1 MLRRSLNWGWLSLA
15 VLAVL
20 TALLITVLRFG
31 APYLNQW
38 QQQWL
43 DKAFSNSELTLT
55 IGELG
60 LSWRDFGPVL
70 VVKNVQLAP
79 ENGPPIKLERAL
91 VDMQLWQSLRQWQ
104 PVLNELILEDLY
116 LPIEVSREASSMPDL
131 DWQQLR
137 RLVLTGVERFS
148 LTQAQVVFTSA
159 EQQVLSALYVSQLQ
173 WQNGPHLHQ
182 GQGRL
187 GVSPAPEQQL
197 EFRGHLAGPSEQ
209 LTGGI
214 YLAADELDIS
224 SLFSHEGLPAKA
236 KQPTQA
242 SLDFELWLEWQQG
255 QLSAGI
261 WQLGE
266 NYLRLDERHQIQ
278 VDRGRVQWQPTD
290 TGWQLASQNIDI
302 KVDGE
307 PWPTWSA
314 QLDKQGEQLVGYLD
328 QLTFT
333 DLALV
338 AQWGEVFW
346 PSLAHQLANIKPTG
360 RLANLYYSAVDNGK
374 QWRWQGDLLEVSTQ
388 AFEWVPT
395 TQGLDGH
402 FSFDAK
408 AGSLSVEQVAA
419 SDWQYQQ
426 TFRDPWPMQSLS
438 SEVHWQQQKAGDW
451 WLWSDKLDV
460 VTKDV
465 ALQGWF
471 SLHIPLQGSP
481 LLSASAHADVFR
493 AEQAYRY
500 FPEPLMGSALVD
512 YLQGAIRGGQAQG
525 AKVMWYGALDD
536 FPYQDNQGI
545 FQAKVPLRDATFRFD
560 PDWQPLSSLDLDLLF
575 ENDNLY
581 MQGEAGQLGSVTA
594 SQIKAQIVPL
604 DEGADLELSAHIQGE
619 GEAVTS
625 YLQSSALAD
634 SVGITLEQL
643 QVTGPLSGQ
652 LALTIPLDEGEVL
665 VNGHVDFAQ
674 NNVLV
679 KPLNLPLS
687 KVSGRLHFDEQKTRF
702 DDLQAHWLAQ
712 PLQLTYRGQEVPAG
726 YEVQL
731 DLAGQLSSSALA
743 KAYPMLDILSGDG
756 RWRGKLDLMLPDEGP
771 LQYQFR
777 ADSDLVG
784 LGSQLPAPLRKANSQ
799 AWTTQVEV
807 QGNDDRAQ
815 VNLKLGPDIQGE
827 SQLRFEP
834 KLSIDRLWLSLGP
847 KPANAE
853 RAPLDIAVRLADLTL
868 DDWLAQLSQW
878 QASTGS
884 AQSSSSS
891 FSLPHP
897 YRVLLH
903 ASRAQLWEQPLNQLH
918 LSLRPTKQQAQQ
930 LDIEAEQVKGRV
942 SFGHQQPVQA
952 DFKRLWLSSLEANKE
967 KDNAINQAKSSFSP
981 QQVPAVQF
989 SCDDCRWQ
997 KLALGKVNFELIPQP
1012 KEDGVALRNLRIEGP
1027 LLGLQAS
1034 GQWLQHSSGN
1044 LSRLE
1049 WQMNTPSLQRL
1060 WQSLDKDSPFSETS
1074 AELQGRVRWLD
1085 VPWLPQL
1092 STIDG
1097 ELAFSTGAGVLKEV
1111 SDKGAG
1117 LLSVISLESVMRRLR
1132 LDFRDIYAK
1141 GFYFDRITASGQLR
1155 NGILRNDDL
1164 LLKGAAGD
1172 LQGKGQVNFAND
1184 QIDYRVELLPNLT
1197 ANLPVLAAFAVTPVT
1212 GLYVFALS
1220 KVLGPVVDV
1229 FTRIRYHVTGTLE
1242 DPVVSEQGR
1251 DKDKVKV
1258 AQ

>member
-20 TALLITVLRFG
+20 MALLITVLRFG
-31 APYLNQW
+31 SPYLNQW
-38 QQQWL
+38 QQQWV
-43 DKAFSNSELTLT
+43 DKAFSNSELAVT

-70 VVKNVQLAP
+70 VVKDVQLVP
-79 ENGPPIKLERAL
+79 ESGPPMKLERAL

-116 LPIEVSREASSMPDL
+116 LPIEVSRDASSMPDI

-137 RLVLTGVERFS
+137 RLVLTTVERFT

-159 EQQVLSALYVSQLQ
+159 EQQVLSALYVSNLQ
-173 WQNGPHLHQ
+173 WQNSPDLHQ

-187 GVSPAPEQQL
+187 GVSPDPEQQL
-197 EFRGHLAGPSEQ
+197 DFRGHLTGSSEQ
-209 LTGGI
+209 LTGGV

-224 SLFSHEGLPAKA
+224 SLFSHAGLPAQV

-266 NYLRLDERHQIQ
+266 NYLRLDEHHQIQ
-278 VDRGRVQWQPTD
+278 VDRGRVQWQPTEH
-290 TGWQLASQNIDI
+290 GWQLASQNIDI

-307 PWPTWSA
+307 PWLAWSA
-314 QLDKQGEQLVGYLD
+314 QLDKQDEQLVGYLD

-346 PSLAHQLANIKPTG
+346 PSLAHQLANIRPSG
-360 RLANLYYSAVDNGK
+360 RLANLYYSAVENGK

-388 AFEWVPT
+388 AFEWVPA
-395 TQGLDGH
+395 TQGLNGH
-402 FSFDAK
+402 FSFGANGG
-408 AGSLSVEQVAA
+408 ALSIEQLAA

-426 TFRDPWPMQSLS
+426 AFRAPWPMQTLS
-438 SEVHWQQQKAGDW
+438 SEVRWQQQKAGDW

-481 LLSASAHADVFR
+481 MLSASAHADVLR

-525 AKVMWYGALDD
+525 AKVMWYGALDA

-545 FQAKVPLRDATFRFD
+545 FQAKVPLRDAQFRFD
-560 PDWQPLSSLDLDLLF
+560 PDWQPLSALDLDLLF

-581 MQGEAGQLGSVTA
+581 MKGEEGLLGSVTA

-604 DEGADLELSAHIQGE
+604 DEDANLELSAHIQGE

-652 LALTIPLDEGEVL
+652 LALTIPLNEGEVL

-679 KPLNLPLS
+679 KPLDLPLS

-702 DDLQAHWLAQ
+702 DELQAHWLGQ
-712 PLQLTYRGQEVPAG
+712 PLQLTYRGQEVPNG

-731 DLAGQLSSSALA
+731 DLSGQLNSDALA
-743 KAYPMLDILSGDG
+743 NAYPMLDVLSGEG
-756 RWRGKLDLMLPDEGP
+756 RWRGKLDLTLPEQGP

-784 LGSQLPAPLRKANSQ
+784 LASQLPAPLKKTKSQ
-799 AWTTQVEV
+799 AWATHLEV
-807 QGNDDRAQ
+807 QGNDERAG
-815 VNLKLGPDIQGE
+815 VSLKVGPDIQGE

-834 KLSIDRLWLSLGP
+834 QLTVDRLWLSLGP
-847 KPANAE
+847 KPATAA

-878 QASTGS
+878 QTSASK
-884 AQSSSSS
+884 AQSSASS

-897 YRVLLH
+897 YRVSLH

-918 LSLRPTKQQAQQ
+918 LSLRPAAHQMQQ

-942 SFGHQQPVQA
+942 TFGSQQVLQA
-952 DFKRLWLSSLEANKE
+952 NFERLWLSSLEPNKE
-967 KDNAINQAKSSFSP
+967 KNTAAGQAEPTFSP

-989 SCDDCRWQ
+989 SCEDCRWQ
-997 KLALGKVNFELIPQP
+997 KLALGKVNFELAPQP
-1012 KEDGVALRNLRIEGP
+1012 KEDSVALRNLYIDGP
-1027 LLGLQAS
+1027 LLTLQAN

-1049 WQMNTPSLQRL
+1049 WQTSTPSLQRL

-1074 AELQGRVRWLD
+1074 AELQGKVRWLD
-1085 VPWLPQL
+1085 VPWQPQL
-1092 STIDG
+1092 ATMDG
-1097 ELAFSTGAGVLKEV
+1097 ELALSTGAGVLKEV

-1117 LLSVISLESVMRRLR
+1117 LLSVVSLESVMRRLR

-1141 GFYFDRITASGQLR
+1141 GFYFDRIIASGKLR
-1155 NGILRNDDL
+1155 NGILHNHDL

-1172 LQGKGQVNFAND
+1172 LQGKGEVNFATE
-1184 QIDYRVELLPNLT
+1184 QIDYHVELLPNLT
-1197 ANLPVLAAFAVTPVT
+1197 ANLPVVAAFAVTPVT

-1229 FTRIRYHVTGTLE
+1229 FTRIRYHVTGTLD

-1251 DKDKVKV
+1251 DKDQVKL